1 MESRRIKRQLSAACN
16 YSYTRLALNYYMYY
30 ETSLEDSLLGGRLA
44 PLGTCFHALLK
55 GFLDGN
61 HDVDRLEELRN
72 RVTCEMEAATAYTD
86 VFQAYEYVL
95 NRLEGRYAPQLLGA
109 EAGAA
114 HEDDMTQRIMDYITE
129 MDEAMTI
136 NERIRLVLG
145 QLPVRMTKHKFF
157 SLVEEGMSVYK
168 GGSREGLKDMIYIL
182 RSEALLNTP
191 KDMVTG
197 YEQLHSILEEFKGA
211 DYKGMEPEQ
220 FRHLTQQMTDA
231 GRILMEDTARLML
244 LMELV
249 NDLYVLLISRDC
261 AMMEV
266 SEEQRLNAIL
276 STVLSLFEEGK
287 NQPIPETVTDSLPH
301 LEGKQETYFEQWMQ
315 DGLCARE
322 LQEMKKQEGDAK
334 KLYQVELLLSGSSF
348 MSLNPSG
355 PEADQTVDS
364 AVLKGELDLLF
375 EELARSFEGQPKV
388 LVRAIM
394 AKVLSCLPVFFESL
408 DEVREYVKNSLV
420 SCTDEMEKAV
430 TMKLIGDM
438 MEE

>member
-1 MESRRIKRQLSAACN
+1 
-16 YSYTRLALNYYMYY
+16 
-30 ETSLEDSLLGGRLA
+30 
-44 PLGTCFHALLK
+44 
-55 GFLDGN
+55 
-61 HDVDRLEELRN
+61 
-72 RVTCEMEAATAYTD
+72 
-86 VFQAYEYVL
+86 
-95 NRLEGRYAPQLLGA
+95 
-109 EAGAA
+109 
-114 HEDDMTQRIMDYITE
+114 
-129 MDEAMTI
+129 
-136 NERIRLVLG
+136 
-145 QLPVRMTKHKFF
+145 
-157 SLVEEGMSVYK
+157 
-168 GGSREGLKDMIYIL
+168 
-182 RSEALLNTP
+182 
-191 KDMVTG
+191 
-197 YEQLHSILEEFKGA
+197 
-211 DYKGMEPEQ
+211 
-220 FRHLTQQMTDA
+220 
-231 GRILMEDTARLML
+231 
-244 LMELV
+244 
-249 NDLYVLLISRDC
+249 
-261 AMMEV
+261 
-266 SEEQRLNAIL
+266 
-276 STVLSLFEEGK
+276 
-287 NQPIPETVTDSLPH
+287 
-301 LEGKQETYFEQWMQ
+301 MQ